1 MAIDTKHF
9 KKLLLEK
16 QQELTE
22 EVGRLEENVRDSRA
36 AEVEDPLDAV
46 TSSQAQG
53 AAASGISMASENLT
67 MVQDALLRLEAGTY
81 GKCVECDRPIPEK
94 RLEAVPWTPYC
105 IEDQEKYDRAAARV
119 AQ

>member
-1 MAIDTKHF
+1 MATDTKHF
-9 KKLLLEK
+9 KKMLLEK

-22 EVGRLEENVRDSRA
+22 EVGRLGENVRDSQA

-53 AAASGISMASENLT
+53 AAAIGISMASENLT
-67 MVQDALLRLEAGTY
+67 MVQDALLRLESGTY
-81 GKCVECDRPIPEK
+81 GTCAECGRPIPEK
-94 RLEAVPWTPYC
+94 RLEAVPWTLYC
-105 IEDQEKYDRAAARV
+105 IDDQEKHDRAAAGA